1 MNRSPNSITRFLP
14 LFTDT
19 GNEINHNWVTT
30 WQNQQCGCAASEDS
44 DQPRHPPSLIRVFAV
59 RMQNP
64 WVLSYPLSAER
75 RLWSDWA
82 DAQADLS
89 LRWAH
94 THFVSFVMSRLN
106 YQVPLLHLLNTVLI
120 FWDWW
125 PCIQFTILRR
135 TGTHR
140 RSLTTFMICTVL
152 SWCATPVV
160 W

>member
-1 MNRSPNSITRFLP
+1 MKLIITESRHDKINNVAVRPAKTQISLGIRPVWSDSSLSACRILGFLA
-14 LFTDT
+14 T
-19 GNEINHNWVTT
+19 HWA
-30 WQNQQCGCAASEDS
+30 QSEDS
-44 DQPRHPPSLIRVFAV
+44 DQTGRMPRLICEWLR
-59 RMQNP
+59 
-64 WVLSYPLSAER
+64 
-75 RLWSDWA
+75 SDWA

-106 YQVPLLHLLNTVLI
+106 YQVPLLHHLNTVLI
-120 FWDWW
+120 FLDWW